1 MMSHILLNC
10 FQRKKERIDKYNINS
25 TLTLLNESTFSN
37 EHNNVNYTVLNIQKN
52 KMYTNNSINNDH
64 VIALESEAHQLCYL
78 WNKI

>member
-10 FQRKKERIDKYNINS
+10 FSKEKERIDKYNINS